1 MKQSVLELEI
11 GIVKPHPI
19 SLKSY
24 QTKNIDGL
32 RFTMKLAGQLE
43 SAKVVKR
50 GNQYL
55 IFDGISRYLVAK
67 ELQWEHFL
75 VEVFDYT
82 DAEIGD
88 QFVLRNLKQKGLF
101 LKSVIRLK
109 LS

>member
-1 MKQSVLELEI
+1 MKQSVLKLKI
-11 GIVKPHPI
+11 GMVKPHPF
-19 SLKSY
+19 SMKSY

-50 GNQYL
+50 GNKYL

-88 QFVLRNLKQKGLF
+88 QFVLRNLKHKGLF